1 MIQITNLVK
10 KYGNKTALQGID
22 LTVKEGEI
30 MGLLGP
36 NGAGKSTT
44 MNIMTGYLSATS
56 GEVKINEHDI
66 LTEPIETKKSI
77 GYLPEIPPLYMDMKV
92 KEYLNFVAQLK
103 KLKKAERKKQVEQVM
118 ELVEVKEYENRL
130 IKYLSKGYKQRVGLA
145 QALLGEPKLLI
156 LDEPTVGLDPNQ
168 IIRMRKL
175 IKDLAKDHTIILSSH
190 ILSEISAICD
200 SVVIIDQGKVIA
212 RGTAEELEEQF
223 TNKEVIW
230 LTVKGEQEKVKSAV
244 KECKCFVSYD
254 MEELEEEQWRIRA
267 EMKSEEDMRDQLF
280 FYFAEKKIPVL
291 NMEQET
297 KSLEDVFLQLT
308 GKESEEAK

>member
-1 MIQITNLVK
+1 M
-10 KYGNKTALQGID
+10 
-22 LTVKEGEI
+22 
-30 MGLLGP
+30 
-36 NGAGKSTT
+36 
-44 MNIMTGYLSATS
+44 
-56 GEVKINEHDI
+56 
-66 LTEPIETKKSI
+66 
-77 GYLPEIPPLYMDMKV
+77 
-92 KEYLNFVAQLK
+92 
-103 KLKKAERKKQVEQVM
+103 
-118 ELVEVKEYENRL
+118 
-130 IKYLSKGYKQRVGLA
+130 A

-254 MEELEEEQWRIRA
+254 MKELEEEQWRIRA

>member
-56 GEVKINEHDI
+56 GEVKINGHDI

-254 MEELEEEQWRIRA
+254 MEEL
-267 EMKSEEDMRDQLF
+267 
-280 FYFAEKKIPVL
+280 
-291 NMEQET
+291 
-297 KSLEDVFLQLT
+297 
-308 GKESEEAK
+308 